1 MLPLAS
7 RRIAAR
13 CVRVPPPSLRYAS
26 TKPKASSKAIASAK
40 PNANRGAKAQITR
53 AFTEPAPPILAR
65 WPNVYWAVQYLIL
78 GTGAILAFHI
88 WSEYFFTFSQ
98 AEGISMT
105 PIMNGTGDWL
115 LLSKMY
121 RRGRYVKVGDLVSFK
136 HPIDE
141 GTFGVKRVIGMP
153 GDFVLR
159 DTPGTSGVMI
169 QVRGIFNGTDN
180 GRALIE
186 LLTGTRRTLLDC
198 W

>member
-13 CVRVPPPSLRYAS
+13 CVRAPPLSLRYAS
-26 TKPKASSKAIASAK
+26 TKPKASSKPNASTK
-40 PNANRGAKAQITR
+40 PNANRGAKARLTK

-65 WPNVYWAVQYLIL
+65 WPNIYWAVQKLIW
-78 GTGAILAFHI
+78 GTGVILAFHI
-88 WSEYFFTFSQ
+88 CCEYFFTFGQ

-105 PIMNGTGDWL
+105 PTMNGTGDWL

-169 QVRGIFNGTDN
+169 QVSGIFKGTNN

-186 LLTGTRRTLLDC
+186 LLPGTRRTLLDC